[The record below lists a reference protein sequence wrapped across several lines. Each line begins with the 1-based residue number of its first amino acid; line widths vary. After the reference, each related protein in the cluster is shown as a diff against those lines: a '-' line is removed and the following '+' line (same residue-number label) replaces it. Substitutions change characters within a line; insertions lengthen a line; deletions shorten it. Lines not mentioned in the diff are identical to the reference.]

1 MEVNKSDNNKLN
13 VEETK
18 NMNNSDKNNNNN
30 NNTSNSNTP
39 LIKTPTRRKVNLKQL
54 KKQYGSSTSSGSKTT
69 DNIQSVSSL
78 FSMPNTTTT
87 STTIPAK
94 IKINPVQ
101 STKPVMAQNPDILNE
116 NGNGSNNSNDDKP

>member
-54 KKQYGSSTSSGSKTT
+54 KKQ
-69 DNIQSVSSL
+69 
-78 FSMPNTTTT
+78 
-87 STTIPAK
+87 
-94 IKINPVQ
+94 
-101 STKPVMAQNPDILNE
+101 
-116 NGNGSNNSNDDKP
+116 